1 MNKVEVQAARN
12 EMQCFKDEIEDLT
25 RKAVLLYSVLG
36 KISNRMDEI
45 NQKAGGA
52 LNFDEMQKIFQSVF
66 KAPS

>member
-1 MNKVEVQAARN
+1 MNKVEVQAVRN

-45 NQKAGGA
+45 NQKCGGA
-52 LNFDEMQKIFQSVF
+52 LNFEELQKVFQSAF
-66 KAPS
+66 KAPN